1 MVAHIDL
8 PNIDTDYPA
17 SLSKK
22 IVSGILRNELNYQ
35 GIIITD
41 ALDMKA
47 ISESFPDGKAAVLA
61 LDAGNDIALMPDD
74 AIAAISSLIEK
85 ADKDSEFY
93 EKIKLSVEKI
103 YKEKRWVGLI
113 PQFAKPDLNQKL
125 FADHMKT
132 ALKTAYKAIEVKGD
146 KTLLPLNDELS
157 FAGFSILQRD
167 IDLRAGSRFFTMAA
181 QALES
186 DCDFGFLDM
195 NVTEEQALELRSSLN
210 NPDFLLFAFFVKGG
224 GSVGKIRLPENVK
237 KSLKII
243 AGNKPIIA
251 LIFGNPD
258 LEYDI
263 EADLYI
269 KTYSDSLASIAAAI
283 AELTGR
289 DVEKYTQL

>member
-1 MVAHIDL
+1 
-8 PNIDTDYPA
+8 
-17 SLSKK
+17 
-22 IVSGILRNELNYQ
+22 
-35 GIIITD
+35 
-41 ALDMKA
+41 
-47 ISESFPDGKAAVLA
+47 
-61 LDAGNDIALMPDD
+61 
-74 AIAAISSLIEK
+74 
-85 ADKDSEFY
+85 
-93 EKIKLSVEKI
+93 
-103 YKEKRWVGLI
+103 
-113 PQFAKPDLNQKL
+113 
-125 FADHMKT
+125 
-132 ALKTAYKAIEVKGD
+132 
-146 KTLLPLNDELS
+146 
-157 FAGFSILQRD
+157 
-167 IDLRAGSRFFTMAA
+167 
-181 QALES
+181 
-186 DCDFGFLDM
+186 M